1 MLLDGFFMGLIV
13 LCSYTFLCM
22 SISLFY
28 IRRCI
33 ECVKS
38 SPYPE
43 LASELEMA
51 KALTYLRQ
59 RDFAKAVE
67 TLKGFEKKDS
77 KMAAT
82 ASTNLSFLYFLVSNC
97 ICNNFAH
104 IVYFNCIVTGRRSET
119 SRKICRFSY
128 EH

>member
-1 MLLDGFFMGLIV
+1 MYV
-13 LCSYTFLCM
+13 C
-22 SISLFY
+22 
-28 IRRCI
+28 RCI

-59 RDFAKAVE
+59 KDFAKAVE

-82 ASTNLSFLYFLVSNC
+82 ASTNLSFLYFLVST
-97 ICNNFAH
+97 
-104 IVYFNCIVTGRRSET
+104 VYLTNVYVFVLYTY
-119 SRKICRFSY
+119 RKEI
-128 EH
+128 

>member
-1 MLLDGFFMGLIV
+1 MYVNQPV
-13 LCSYTFLCM
+13 LY
-22 SISLFY
+22 
-28 IRRCI
+28 RCI

-97 ICNNFAH
+97 ICNKFAH
-104 IVYFNCIVTGRRSET
+104 T
-119 SRKICRFSY
+119 
-128 EH
+128 

>member
-1 MLLDGFFMGLIV
+1 MVLNVTVTFI
-13 LCSYTFLCM
+13 LCSYVHVYVCANQF
-22 SISLFY
+22 IPF
-28 IRRCI
+28 RCI

-67 TLKGFEKKDS
+67 TLKEFEKDS

-82 ASTNLSFLYFLVSNC
+82 VSTNLSFLYFLVSN
-97 ICNNFAH
+97 
-104 IVYFNCIVTGRRSET
+104 
-119 SRKICRFSY
+119 
-128 EH
+128 

>member
-1 MLLDGFFMGLIV
+1 
-13 LCSYTFLCM
+13 M
-22 SISLFY
+22 S
-28 IRRCI
+28 RCI

-82 ASTNLSFLYFLVSNC
+82 ASTNLSFLYFLVSNYV
-97 ICNNFAH
+97 IR
-104 IVYFNCIVTGRRSET
+104 I
-119 SRKICRFSY
+119 
-128 EH
+128 

>member
-1 MLLDGFFMGLIV
+1 
-13 LCSYTFLCM
+13 
-22 SISLFY
+22 
-28 IRRCI
+28 
-33 ECVKS
+33 VKS
-38 SPYPE
+38 SPYAE

-82 ASTNLSFLYFLVSNC
+82 ASTNLSFLYYLVSQSTDMKLFVGFEPSDWINSVYAAEQ
-97 ICNNFAH
+97 INNIMIHVA
-104 IVYFNCIVTGRRSET
+104 G
-119 SRKICRFSY
+119 
-128 EH
+128 

>member
-1 MLLDGFFMGLIV
+1 MYVRIYTYKTLCKLTDVCMCTYLLYQ
-13 LCSYTFLCM
+13 SM
-22 SISLFY
+22 S
-28 IRRCI
+28 RCI

-82 ASTNLSFLYFLVSNC
+82 ASTNLSFLYFLVSNYV
-97 ICNNFAH
+97 IH
-104 IVYFNCIVTGRRSET
+104 T
-119 SRKICRFSY
+119 
-128 EH
+128 

>member
-1 MLLDGFFMGLIV
+1 MCKIIDVYIHMYLLCI
-13 LCSYTFLCM
+13 
-22 SISLFY
+22 SINPCP
-28 IRRCI
+28 RCI

-82 ASTNLSFLYFLVSNC
+82 ASANLSFLYFLVS
-97 ICNNFAH
+97 
-104 IVYFNCIVTGRRSET
+104 
-119 SRKICRFSY
+119 SY
-128 EH
+128 M